1 MARISVDDD
10 KAEDLKS
17 DLKDLDKRLDGGRE
31 ETNTKV
37 VDRGIETEKFFQDF
51 KEALCNMSRVLID
64 DMDRLRDKIQA
75 EYDCEVEI
83 PQHGHINIKMYDN
96 DYDYRLGEK
105 SVELVNGE
113 SLRSKHCPECGSQ
126 DHHVVNFGDREEKIG
141 NFEKTDSVEEK
152 LQEREKKLEQDEDD
166 VYVPSLIFTQCLECA
181 VVFNSE
187 DFEYRDKFD
196 TEKIEEAEE
205 IGRVYRRAF
214 TEAWNSIVDFM
225 ERVIGEGSGEW
236 VTEYGYQY
244 RSGAITVDL
253 PSMPK
258 SAKDIE
264 ITIDYMGE
272 GVSNPVRPYNP
283 EVRMYK
289 GFNSDTDSYP
299 EDYKKLL
306 DEIATLNGCKVEILG
321 YRLNWEKPEILVLKP
336 KPPSYKDEEEVDPLS
351 NVVLPVDGQG
361 YTVEEIGKDKVREYL
376 RDQFDDHPIEDKVES
391 EMNDYEKAVFV
402 EIQEEVET
410 NRD

>member
-17 DLKDLDKRLDGGRE
+17 DLKDLDKRLDGSRE

-64 DMDRLRDKIQA
+64 DMDRLRDKIQV
-75 EYDCEVEI
+75 EYGCEVEI
-83 PQHGHINIKMYDN
+83 PQHGHINIKMYGN

-113 SLRSKHCPECGSQ
+113 SLQSKHCPECGSQ
-126 DHHVVNFGDREEKIG
+126 DHHVVNFGDREEKIE

-152 LQEREKKLEQDEDD
+152 LQEREEKLEQDEDD
-166 VYVPSLIFTQCLECA
+166 FYVPSLIFTQCLECA

-196 TEKIEEAEE
+196 PGKIEEAEE

-336 KPPSYKDEEEVDPLS
+336 KPPSYKDEEEVEALS

-361 YTVEEIGKDKVREYL
+361 YTVEEIGEDKVREYL
-376 RDQFDDHPIEDKVES
+376 RDQFDDNPIEDKVES
-391 EMNDYEKAVFV
+391 EMDDYEKAVFV